1 MLDEY
6 LGMTSLSKLIAEH
19 NLHNEEG
26 VQEKIKRFEVA
37 LITYTYKFV
46 HSVYSCIYVCV

>member
-6 LGMTSLSKLIAEH
+6 LGMSSLSKLIAEY
-19 NLHNEEG
+19 NLHNGER

-37 LITYTYKFV
+37 LIRYTYKFV